1 MLFVNGR
8 MIRSPILSLPL
19 REACDGV
26 LAKGLHPPAVLFFL
40 VDPSAV
46 DCNVHPAKREVRFRD
61 PALVRSVAFQAAK
74 LAWKEASP
82 YSGLERFGEISNTV
96 SSSWIASARSYQG
109 EFESQGSNL
118 TAPIQEASSSAFIA
132 PPSSFSLNCPRS
144 LGLLSD
150 RYLLFEDQ
158 ESLLMVEI
166 RGARERILYERYLK
180 QLGSGDLESQ
190 RLLLPEVLEMSPAE
204 LLWIDAHRSLL
215 HKAGLVAES
224 FGTGSL
230 KIDAIPADAVAL
242 PILDILVRLVDEL
255 RTCEDST
262 SLDQKAKE
270 AIASSVG
277 HLAAVGAHMPA
288 GEEAAQLLLRELLS
302 CDLPYSTPKGRPT
315 MSQLGSRELVRR
327 FTA

>member
-26 LAKGLHPPAVLFFL
+26 LAKGLHPPAVLFFEM
-40 VDPSAV
+40 DPAAV

-61 PALVRSVAFQAAK
+61 PAIVRSVAFQAAK
-74 LAWKEASP
+74 MAWKEASP
-82 YSGLERFGEISNTV
+82 HSGLERFHEVSNHVVGIWNATPH
-96 SSSWIASARSYQG
+96 SNQAEFDSRESYPSARIH
-109 EFESQGSNL
+109 EE
-118 TAPIQEASSSAFIA
+118 TPAFH
-132 PPSSFSLNCPRS
+132 FSLPRY
-144 LGLLSD
+144 LGLLSE

-166 RGARERILYERYLK
+166 RGARERILYERFLK
-180 QLGSGDLESQ
+180 RLGSGDLESQ

-204 LLWIDAHRSLL
+204 LVWIDAHRSLL

-230 KIDAIPADAVAL
+230 KVDAIPADTSAL
-242 PILDILVRLVDEL
+242 PVAEIVGRLVDEI
-255 RTCEDST
+255 RTLEDSPN
-262 SLDQKAKE
+262 LDHQGKE
-270 AIASSVG
+270 VLAASVAR
-277 HLAAVGAHMPA
+277 LVAVGARLPA

-302 CDLPYSTPKGRPT
+302 CELPYATPKGRPT
-315 MSQLGSRELVRR
+315 INQLGRGELQRR